1 VTTQRGFATFPTPFL
16 WIMALFFGIPALYD
30 VATEL
35 GSAPLQDVLLNF
47 SELVLGAF
55 LLYCAV
61 QVYRGKRAALAS
73 RRTTI
78 VGNVCLG
85 LFMVCFV
92 VKIGATAVA
101 IGLFGI

>member
-1 VTTQRGFATFPTPFL
+1 MMTQRGFATFPTPLL
-16 WIMALFFGIPALYD
+16 WFMALFFGIPGLYD
-30 VATEL
+30 VVTGL
-35 GSAPLQDVLLNF
+35 GNTPLQESMLDF
-47 SELVLGAF
+47 SELLLGAF

-73 RRTTI
+73 RRTTL

-85 LFMVCFV
+85 LFAVCFL
-92 VKIGATAVA
+92 VKIGATAVS